1 MDEQKPDKDQYI
13 QVDARDENSPSRDS
27 PLPSDAPRSES
38 RWRFLGNVRGVAM
51 AAATVGAIGLEPL
64 LGSKHSVA
72 RAADDDHNGRS
83 SGSERAEK
91 AAEIGIAAAKAERRI
106 PTPPHTT
113 NGDEERYADKCGTYT
128 KALLQDGPGRV
139 NLNAYQSFKTALISG
154 NPADFENII
163 MGGGRKL
170 TGPQGRLAFD
180 LEGTDPQQFGN
191 APSPRDQEAVVIVPP
206 APALASAAYGTE
218 LIELYLASLLRDV
231 PFTQYDSN
239 PIVKKAAM
247 ELTGLPDYAGPR
259 SGGQVTPDLLFRGG
273 FPGETLAPDIYQ
285 FFITPTFFGQ
295 QPISQQQVTYQKNVD
310 YLTDLASWALIQNG
324 GKTGLP
330 NLDAQQLCCVHSGRD
345 LSAWTHTDVLYQ
357 GYFVA
362 FLVLNTIGVPANPGN
377 MYSNSKTQ
385 VGFGTFGGPHFSG
398 MLGEVAYRALV
409 RSWYQ
414 KWFVH
419 RRHRPESG
427 GGIVHLI
434 KTGQGSSI
442 DGSLNKNVLN
452 SEAVESSFKTYGS
465 YLLSQAFPEGS
476 PTHPSY
482 PTGHGVVAGA
492 CITILKFFF
501 DGNFVIPN
509 PLVPTHDGLSLLPY
523 EGSDRDQITV
533 NGELNKLAHNVTFGH
548 GIHAGIHWRSDSD
561 VSMVLG
567 EATAISFLQD
577 QAATFNEKFTVHFT
591 KLDGTTA
598 TISNQSGREASG
610 NHHGQESQEREQG

>member
-1 MDEQKPDKDQYI
+1 MNEQTPNKDKCI
-13 QVDARDENSPSRDS
+13 QVDARHKNSAPQDS
-27 PLPSDAPRSES
+27 PLPSDAPRSGS
-38 RWRFLGNVRGVAM
+38 RRKFLGNVRGVAM

-64 LGSKHSVA
+64 LGSKLSVA
-72 RAADDDHNGRS
+72 SAADEDDRS
-83 SGSERAEK
+83 GGSERAEK
-91 AAEIGIAAAKAERRI
+91 AMEIRMEAAKAERRV
-106 PTPPHTT
+106 PSPPHAT

-128 KALLQDGPGRV
+128 KAILQDGPGRV
-139 NLNAYQSFKTALISG
+139 NLNAYHSFKTALNSG

-163 MGGGRKL
+163 MGGARKL
-170 TGPQGRLAFD
+170 TGPQGGLAFD
-180 LEGTDPQQFGN
+180 LEGCDSQKFGSAA
-191 APSPRDQEAVVIVPP
+191 APFCQETVVVVPP

-218 LIELYLASLLRDV
+218 LIEMYWASLLRDV
-231 PFTQYDSN
+231 PFTGYPSN
-239 PIVKKAAM
+239 PVAAQAAR
-247 ELTGLPDYAGPR
+247 ELSQQPDYAGPR
-259 SGGQVTPDLLFRGG
+259 NGGHVTPDLLFRGG
-273 FPGETLAPDIYQ
+273 FPGETVGPYISQ

-295 QPISQQQVTYQKNVD
+295 QPISQQQVTYQQNVD
-310 YLTDLASWALIQNG
+310 YLADLSSWALIQNG
-324 GKTGLP
+324 GSTGFQNQDDP
-330 NLDAQQLCCVHSGRD
+330 QLRFEHSGRG

-362 FLVLNTIGVPANPGN
+362 LLVLNTLGVPANPGN
-377 MYSNSKTQ
+377 MYRNSKTQ
-385 VGFGTFGGPHFSG
+385 VGFATFGGPHSAG
-398 MLGEVAYRALV
+398 MLGEVAYRALE

-452 SEAVESSFKTYGS
+452 SEAVESSFKKFGS
-465 YLLSQAFPEGS
+465 YLLSQAFPEGA

-501 DGNFVIPN
+501 DGNYVIPN
-509 PLVPTHDGLSLLPY
+509 PLVPAEDGLSLVPY
-523 EGSDRDQITV
+523 TGSDRNQITV
-533 NGELNKLAHNVTFGH
+533 NGELNKLGHNVSFGH
-548 GIHAGIHWRSDSD
+548 GIHAGIHWRSDTD

-577 QAATFNEKFTVHFT
+577 QAETFNEKFTVHFT

-598 TISNQSGREASG
+598 TISNQ
-610 NHHGQESQEREQG
+610 

>member
-1 MDEQKPDKDQYI
+1 MKKQNRQ
-13 QVDARDENSPSRDS
+13 ENRRVRPYASGPNSSSQDL
-27 PLPSDAPRSES
+27 PLPADAPRSES
-38 RWRFLGNVRGVAM
+38 RRRFLGNVRGVAL
-51 AAATVGAIGLEPL
+51 AAATAGAIGFEPL
-64 LGSKHSVA
+64 LGAKHSVA
-72 RAADDDHNGRS
+72 SAANDSDGSNGAQ
-83 SGSERAEK
+83 RAEESE
-91 AAEIGIAAAKAERRI
+91 EIRMEVAKAERKV
-106 PTPPHTT
+106 PAPPHAT
-113 NGDEERYADKCGTYT
+113 NGDEQRYADKCGTYS

-139 NLNAYQSFKTALISG
+139 NLEAYESFKKALHSR
-154 NPADFENII
+154 NPAEFDEII
-163 MGGGRKL
+163 MGGQRKL
-170 TGPQGRLAFD
+170 TGPQGGLAFD
-180 LEGTDPQQFGN
+180 LEGCDSQKFGSAS
-191 APSPRDQEAVVIVPP
+191 APASQESVVIVPP

-218 LIELYLASLLRDV
+218 LTELYWASLLRDV
-231 PFTQYDSN
+231 SFTEYSAN
-239 PIVKKAAM
+239 PLAAQAAR
-247 ELTGLPDYAGPR
+247 ELTASPAYAGPR
-259 SGGQVTPDLLFRGG
+259 SNGQVTPDLLFRGA
-273 FPGETLAPDIYQ
+273 FPGETLGPYMSQ

-295 QPISQQQVTYQKNVD
+295 QPISQQQATYQRDVD
-310 YLTDLASWALIQNG
+310 YLTDAASWALIQNG
-324 GKTGLP
+324 GSTGLQ
-330 NLDAQQLCCVHSGRD
+330 NQTAAQLSCVHSGRD
-345 LSAWTHTDVLYQ
+345 LAAWTHTDVLYQ

-362 FLVLNTIGVPANPGN
+362 FLVLNTLGVPANPGSP
-377 MYSNSKTQ
+377 YSNSRNQ
-385 VGFGTFGGPHFSG
+385 AGFATFGGPHCSG
-398 MLGEVAYRALV
+398 MLGEVAYRALE

-442 DGSLNKNVLN
+442 DGSVNNNVLN
-452 SEAVESSFKTYGS
+452 SEALESSFRKYGS

-509 PLVPTHDGLSLLPY
+509 PLVASDDGLSLAPY
-523 EGSDRDQITV
+523 TGSDRNQITV

-567 EATAISFLQD
+567 EATAISLLQD
-577 QAATFNEKFTVHFT
+577 QAETFNEKFTVGFT

-598 TISNQSGREASG
+598 TISNQ
-610 NHHGQESQEREQG
+610 